1 MNFQP
6 IIKWS
11 GSKRKENNMTY
22 LDLIKKLR
30 LVDQKFIITKNDTN
44 LKTFDD
50 IQKEIEKIE
59 PKYYLYK
66 SDMRDSVYYDEMKE
80 DRYILNERDFEIA
93 ITDNC
98 LNLLFTDYE
107 ECDMDCNG
115 CWRTEI
121 DDKIKEK
128 YELI

>member
-1 MNFQP
+1 
-6 IIKWS
+6 
-11 GSKRKENNMTY
+11 MTY
-22 LDLIKKLR
+22 LDLIKEFR
-30 LVDQKFIITKNDTN
+30 RFPSKFVITKYDTH
-44 LKTFDD
+44 LKNFDD

-59 PKYYLYK
+59 PKFYLYK
-66 SDMRDSVYYDEMKE
+66 SDMKDSVYYNRMKE
-80 DRYILNERDFEIA
+80 DIYILNERDFEIA
-93 ITDNC
+93 ITNNC

-107 ECDMDCNG
+107 ECDMDCDG